1 MSISF
6 KLQPKVGFSNN
17 NVVFSTFQIEQ
28 SNFVTLPNLMQ
39 EGPRLKTKSAETRN
53 MPPSEDDVKKDNLI
67 NE

>member
-6 KLQPKVGFSNN
+6 KLESQIGFSNN

-53 MPPSEDDVKKDNLI
+53 MLPSEDGVKKDNLI
-67 NE
+67 KE